1 MITRYRNFDEMVKSA
16 QMAINN
22 HYKTVT
28 FNGVVKCNI
37 NDPFE
42 ETQIIWLQKL
52 LDILKD
58 KKYATIQLKNGN
70 LIDVSAIAYTHD
82 FLSFFDVINHLG
94 YFDSNIEPI
103 ITEKLTNTIKQ
114 NLYDG
119 IYI

>member
-1 MITRYRNFDEMVKSA
+1 MITRYRNFDEMVESA
-16 QMAINN
+16 QRAINN

-28 FNGVVKCNI
+28 FNGIVVCNI

-52 LDILKD
+52 LDILKE

-103 ITEKLTNTIKQ
+103 ITEELTNRIKY
-114 NLYDG
+114 NLYDKV
-119 IYI
+119 